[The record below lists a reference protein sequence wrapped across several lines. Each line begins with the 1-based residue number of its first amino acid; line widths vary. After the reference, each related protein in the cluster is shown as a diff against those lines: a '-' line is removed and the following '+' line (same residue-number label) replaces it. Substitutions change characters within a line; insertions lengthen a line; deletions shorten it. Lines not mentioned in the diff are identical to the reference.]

1 MPEGRGLELRSRAD
15 SGLGH
20 TGAVIDIERRDD
32 GVAVVRW
39 SDGEN
44 RFSVASVARW
54 HEVLDELE
62 STDGALA
69 VVLTGEGKFF
79 SNGLDLEGFAA
90 TPDLAGAV
98 VSGVHRLL
106 GRLLLFPA
114 YTVAALNGHT
124 FAAGAMLACCADAR
138 VMRADRG
145 YWCLPEVDLGLPL
158 TPAMFAAVTARL
170 SVASAA
176 EAMNTGRRYTADQ
189 AQAAGIVDHVSD
201 DAGVL
206 PLAVELAAAVA
217 PKDRSVIAE
226 HKRMLFGDAARVCGV
241 ES

>member
-1 MPEGRGLELRSRAD
+1 MGQ
-15 SGLGH
+15 
-20 TGAVIDIERRDD
+20 TGAMIDLEPAGG
-32 GVAVVRW
+32 GVVVVRW

-44 RFSVASVARW
+44 RFNAASITRW

-62 STDGALA
+62 ATAGPLA

-90 TPDLAGAV
+90 APDTAGAV

-114 YTVAALNGHT
+114 FTVAALNGHT
-124 FAAGAMLACCADAR
+124 FAAGAMVACCADAR

-158 TPAMFAAVTARL
+158 SPAMFAAVTARL
-170 SVASAA
+170 SIASAA
-176 EAMNTGRRYTADQ
+176 EAMNTGRRYTATD
-189 AQAAGIVDHVSD
+189 ALAAGIVEHTAAEAD
-201 DAGVL
+201 VL
-206 PLAVELAAAVA
+206 PLAVELASVVAA
-217 PKDRSVIAE
+217 KDRSVITE
-226 HKRMLFGDAARVCGV
+226 HKRMLFGDAARACGV
-241 ES
+241 DV

>member
-1 MPEGRGLELRSRAD
+1 M
-15 SGLGH
+15 
-20 TGAVIDIERRDD
+20 V
-32 GVAVVRW
+32 VVRW
-39 SDGEN
+39 RDGEN
-44 RFSVASVARW
+44 RFTTASIARW

-62 STDGALA
+62 ATDGPLA

-90 TPDLAGAV
+90 EPAAAGAV

-106 GRLLLFPA
+106 GRLLTFPA

-124 FAAGAMLACCADAR
+124 FAAGAMVACCADTR

-176 EAMNTGRRYTADQ
+176 EAMNTGRRYSAGE
-189 AQAAGIVDHVSD
+189 AVAAGIVEHAAEEED
-201 DAGVL
+201 VL
-206 PLAVELAAAVA
+206 PLAIELAAAVA
-217 PKDRSVIAE
+217 GKDRSVIAE
-226 HKRMLFGDAARVCGV
+226 HKRMLFGDAARVCGIDV
-241 ES
+241 